1 MTTTRC
7 FRHIRWI
14 ANCPDCTAWHL
25 ARVQHRAG
33 SAAVQRASAAAAA

>member
-25 ARVQHRAG
+25 ASMPHRAG
-33 SAAVQRASAAAAA
+33 TAAARHTGPATAA

>member
-25 ARVQHRAG
+25 ARVPHRAG
-33 SAAVQRASAAAAA
+33 AAAAQPTGRATAA

>member
-14 ANCPDCTAWHL
+14 ANCPDCTTWYL
-25 ARVQHRAG
+25 ARMPRRAG
-33 SAAVQRASAAAAA
+33 TAAAPHSGRARAA